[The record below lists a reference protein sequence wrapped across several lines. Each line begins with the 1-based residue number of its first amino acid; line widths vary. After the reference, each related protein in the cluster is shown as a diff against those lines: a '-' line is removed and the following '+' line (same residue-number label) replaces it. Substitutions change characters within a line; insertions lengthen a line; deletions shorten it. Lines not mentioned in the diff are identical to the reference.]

1 MKKVKIILLGSA
13 TVGKSSIIS
22 QYTLQKFNLENTNST
37 ASDKTKKTVEIKEEK
52 LELEIWDTVGQ
63 EIYKNVNKIF
73 LKNSDIV
80 ILVYDITNN
89 KSFEELQYWY
99 NQVKEFNLNSETIFA
114 VVGNKNDLNENKI
127 VSKEKGEEFSK
138 KLGINIFVEISAKIY
153 KNVENLFD
161 DVLFAYIDK
170 KFNKEIEQFNEKNKI
185 YETKTKID
193 EGKLYTKSYILDKSS
208 FSQKQKEECEC

>member
-114 VVGNKNDLNENKI
+114 VVGNKNDLN
-127 VSKEKGEEFSK
+127 
-138 KLGINIFVEISAKIY
+138 
-153 KNVENLFD
+153 
-161 DVLFAYIDK
+161 
-170 KFNKEIEQFNEKNKI
+170 
-185 YETKTKID
+185 
-193 EGKLYTKSYILDKSS
+193 
-208 FSQKQKEECEC
+208 